1 MLKKKKK
8 VCACVCSNQDLNN
21 NALVLSTINIV
32 TENSTGSELKEEAF
46 GNEVS
51 NAVSNFS

>member
-1 MLKKKKK
+1 M
-8 VCACVCSNQDLNN
+8 CSNQDLNN
-21 NALVLSTINIV
+21 NALVLSTRNIV